1 MFGLCL
7 RSQRIHAAPPTDF
20 SHGGTIEVGR
30 GLLTEPIDVTWVI
43 DGGGFDANH
52 DAFGPLFIRRM
63 AESNRI
69 LHLRHCDPHLVIW
82 NPYLHPFVLND
93 GSGVEVVTRGDVE
106 EMCDILDR

>member
-1 MFGLCL
+1 
-7 RSQRIHAAPPTDF
+7 
-20 SHGGTIEVGR
+20 
-30 GLLTEPIDVTWVI
+30 
-43 DGGGFDANH
+43 
-52 DAFGPLFIRRM
+52 M

-69 LHLRHCDPHLVIW
+69 LHLRHCDPHWVIW